1 MQGEISTFY
10 VQATGEYDRILPLVY
25 QLPDKITS
33 SNKDEKPINKNK
45 LIRKLREILK
55 RQKRDFKSPDDE
67 IAYKM
72 NRIVTAIKLSP
83 EAETILMSDYN
94 KKL

>member
-1 MQGEISTFY
+1 M
-10 VQATGEYDRILPLVY
+10 Y

-33 SNKDEKPINKNK
+33 PNKDDKPINKVK
-45 LIRKLREILK
+45 LIKKLREILK
-55 RQKRDFKSPDDE
+55 REKRDFKTIDDE

-83 EAETILMSDYN
+83 EAETMLMSDYN

>member
-1 MQGEISTFY
+1 M
-10 VQATGEYDRILPLVY
+10 Y

-33 SNKDEKPINKNK
+33 PNKDDKPINKVK
-45 LIRKLREILK
+45 LIKKLREILK
-55 RQKRDFKSPDDE
+55 REKRDFKTIDDE
-67 IAYKM
+67 ITYKM

-83 EAETILMSDYN
+83 EAETMLMSDYN